1 GAFKNIQRDLE
12 SYYSLGY
19 RAGTERVDRQRTIE
33 VRVKN
38 RNYNVRSRQTFV
50 EKSTFAEM
58 SDRVIAN
65 LLYKTKANDLN
76 VRVKMHTPVPQDELF
91 RVPVEIQIPME
102 SLTLLPQGEAYLGG
116 FSIYVAVAN
125 KDNDMSDVAQKQ
137 QQIRVPVADMGKIK
151 GK

>member
-1 GAFKNIQRDLE
+1 KTANANGITLYALHAGGLGAGNENSLAERDKPIPYTVTSAMISNSTESLQLLADMTGGLASVNTNNFAGAFKNIQRDLE
-12 SYYSLGY
+12 SYYSPGY

-76 VRVKMHTPVPQDELF
+76 VRVKINTP
-91 RVPVEIQIPME
+91 
-102 SLTLLPQGEAYLGG
+102 
-116 FSIYVAVAN
+116 
-125 KDNDMSDVAQKQ
+125 
-137 QQIRVPVADMGKIK
+137 
-151 GK
+151 